1 MVPKFN
7 QRINE
12 LLVRFRSYPM
22 ALVADI
28 EKAFLL
34 ISVSPSD
41 RDVLLFLWVEDLF
54 SNDIVPMTLR
64 FTRVVFEVSSSPYL
78 LNATIKHHLQSY
90 SSNPVIELLSQSMYV
105 DNIVASGNTEEAFRI
120 YIESKELLSHGS
132 LNLRKVLSN
141 FSSKADQ

>member
-41 RDVLLFLWVEDLF
+41 RDVLLEDLF

-120 YIESKELLSHGS
+120 YIESKVLLSHGS
-132 LNLRKVLSN
+132 LNLRKFLSN